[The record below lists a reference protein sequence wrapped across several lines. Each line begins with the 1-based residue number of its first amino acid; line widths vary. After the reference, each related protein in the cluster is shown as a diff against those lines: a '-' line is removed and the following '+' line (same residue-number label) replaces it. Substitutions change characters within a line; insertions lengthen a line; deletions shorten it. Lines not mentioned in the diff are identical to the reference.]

1 MLFYKVLSG
10 EEINRAL
17 FRHFIRRQ
25 KVTKCWRKAGG
36 AWCVQ
41 DVAFID
47 DWTEEDYEE
56 LVRCLHNTVETG
68 GLVMGAF
75 VHEELKGFV
84 SVESGLFGS
93 NREYLDL
100 SSLHVSE
107 DMRGKGIGRT
117 LFRSAMDW
125 ARERGAAKR
134 YISGHSAVESQ
145 AFYRAMGC
153 VEAREYNQSHV
164 EKEPCDCQLECPLQT
179 MADGGR

>member
-1 MLFYKVLSG
+1 MSGHFSRGDKRLLFVRESLC
-10 EEINRAL
+10 I
-17 FRHFIRRQ
+17 HP
-25 KVTKCWRKAGG
+25 
-36 AWCVQ
+36 
-41 DVAFID
+41 AFI
-47 DWTEEDYEE
+47 
-56 LVRCLHNTVETG
+56 
-68 GLVMGAF
+68 GA
-75 VHEELKGFV
+75 
-84 SVESGLFGS
+84 S
-93 NREYLDL
+93 YLSL
-100 SSLHVSE
+100 IHILHVSE

-125 ARERGAAKR
+125 ARERGAAKL

>member
-1 MLFYKVLSG
+1 
-10 EEINRAL
+10 
-17 FRHFIRRQ
+17 
-25 KVTKCWRKAGG
+25 
-36 AWCVQ
+36 
-41 DVAFID
+41 
-47 DWTEEDYEE
+47 
-56 LVRCLHNTVETG
+56 
-68 GLVMGAF
+68 MGAF

-125 ARERGAAKR
+125 ARERGAAKL